1 MAGCWVELEVFANVR
16 PTASDSRDSRLR
28 LSTHKN
34 PNLVLPLA
42 LSVRPSV
49 RLCVC
54 VCRCLCVS
62 LDSSLC
68 EFSEVICKV
77 YPISTSFCPSFCSS
91 FACSRFLRE
100 HQNLMMLDNLIW
112 LKDSLWICYCFLCT
126 RACLCDFP
134 SVFVTS
140 WYFFCLPGRLRRD

>member
-16 PTASDSRDSRLR
+16 PNASGSRDSRLR
-28 LSTHKN
+28 RSTHKN

-54 VCRCLCVS
+54 LCTCLCVS
-62 LDSSLC
+62 LDPSLC

-77 YPISTSFCPSFCSS
+77 CQFRRLSAFHSVVLLHVPDFLESTRIS
-91 FACSRFLRE
+91 
-100 HQNLMMLDNLIW
+100 
-112 LKDSLWICYCFLCT
+112 
-126 RACLCDFP
+126 
-134 SVFVTS
+134 
-140 WYFFCLPGRLRRD
+140 